1 MLEDCLIE
9 SRQPARSKKPLT
21 LVVSVIT
28 HGSLVAA
35 LVLVPLFQEQLL
47 PHAAIFDPLRPPEA
61 RSQVIDLAPA
71 AARQASPAQAAPAPT
86 ALIAPR
92 EIPINIADIE
102 DEPIV
107 GIVGVPPGQPGRN
120 GGNGPNIPGLPG
132 PEFGTRVAVPPP
144 PPPPSPPPAPPKVP
158 DPPPPP
164 AAPIRKSS
172 GVVMSNL
179 VHQVQPV
186 YPVLAQKTHTQ
197 GVVLLEAVI
206 MRNGTIDPARIRV
219 ITGNVLLNEAAI
231 EAVKQWRY
239 KPTLLSGEPV
249 EIVTTIT
256 INFTFN

>member
-9 SRQPARSKKPLT
+9 SRQPARPKNPVT

-47 PHAAIFDPLRPPEA
+47 PHAAIFEPLRPQEA
-61 RSQVIDLAPA
+61 HSQIIDLVPT
-71 AARQASPAQAAPAPT
+71 ARQAAPAQAGPAPT

-92 EIPINIADIE
+92 EIPVNIADIE
-102 DEPIV
+102 DEPGV
-107 GIVGVPPGQPGRN
+107 GIVGLPPGKPGGG
-120 GGNGPNIPGLPG
+120 GGNGPNIPGLLG
-132 PEFGTRVAVPPP
+132 PDLGSHVAVPPP
-144 PPPPSPPPAPPKVP
+144 PPPPSPPPAPPKLP
-158 DPPPPP
+158 EQPP
-164 AAPIRKSS
+164 APTAPIRRSN

-206 MRNGTIDPARIRV
+206 MRDGTIDPARIRV

-249 EIVTTIT
+249 EIITTIT